1 MERGGDVLIAVGG
14 ALGEGDEDVAAPA
27 WGLELDLER
36 GGDVLI
42 AVGEALGGGDED
54 VAAPNPCGRD
64 QWCGFRSPALMGTG
78 SQFWRGGTG
87 QVAKA
92 VKAQG
97 GL

>member
-1 MERGGDVLIAVGG
+1 MWGKGDVDVATPALGRRGDVLIAMGG
-14 ALGEGDEDVAAPA
+14 AWGKGDVDVATPAGGRNWIWNGEGVAY
-27 WGLELDLER
+27 R
-36 GGDVLI
+36 
-42 AVGEALGGGDED
+42 LG
-54 VAAPNPCGRD
+54 
-64 QWCGFRSPALMGTG
+64 FFSPALMGTG

>member
-1 MERGGDVLIAVGG
+1 MRGMRQWPHPIPRRGGDVLVAVGG
-14 ALGEGDEDVAAPA
+14 ALGEGDVDVTAPKP
-27 WGLELDLER
+27 WGT
-36 GGDVLI
+36 
-42 AVGEALGGGDED
+42 
-54 VAAPNPCGRD
+54 D
-64 QWCGFRSPALMGTG
+64 QRCGFRSPALMGTG

>member
-1 MERGGDVLIAVGG
+1 MWIWIWDGEAMSSSPWEGLWERATRTSPPRSGMWIWN
-14 ALGEGDEDVAAPA
+14 GEGFAY
-27 WGLELDLER
+27 R
-36 GGDVLI
+36 
-42 AVGEALGGGDED
+42 LG
-54 VAAPNPCGRD
+54 
-64 QWCGFRSPALMGTG
+64 FFSPALMGTG